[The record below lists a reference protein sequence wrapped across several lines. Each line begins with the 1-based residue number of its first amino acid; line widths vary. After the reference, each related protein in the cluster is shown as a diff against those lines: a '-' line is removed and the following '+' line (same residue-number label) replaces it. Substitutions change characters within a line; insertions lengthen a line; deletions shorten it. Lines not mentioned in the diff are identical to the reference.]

1 MSKSYE
7 SITEKAARSLV
18 AVGGIRG
25 CSLLT
30 LPDAAGYVLSFAVAG
45 VAGGAMVLRSHRDP
59 VRIFKNPAAAFRLVE
74 SMGLDSLTVPLSPV
88 ALSRLPGAVRQLG
101 NQRTMDFRDGEANQL
116 VSQRSPDP
124 AELPRHERRRLDKA
138 KRKKR

>member
-7 SITEKAARSLV
+7 SITEKALRSLV
-18 AVGGIRG
+18 TVGAVRG

-30 LPDAAGYVLSFAVAG
+30 LPDAAGYVLSFAVTG

-59 VRIFKNPAAAFRLVE
+59 VRVFKNPAAAFRLVE

-88 ALSRLPGAVRQLG
+88 ALSRLPWAVSQLA
-101 NQRTMDFRDGEANQL
+101 NQRTLDFRDSETNQL
-116 VSQRSPDP
+116 ASRRSPDP
-124 AELPRHERRRLDKA
+124 AELPRHERRRLEKA
-138 KRKKR
+138 GRKKR